1 MLLWFSAYSLF
12 KLSAERLLR
21 DVRGHPWQRWVLQGS
36 GRAGGAVLCPGQST
50 AGLLPGRGGVRGG
63 GCAFINVP
71 MLKTT
76 TPNQTSL
83 YFHAADPSSC
93 QEMSIAA
100 SSALFQEF
108 FSILFDFLFGA
119 PVV

>member
-1 MLLWFSAYSLF
+1 MLLWFSACSLF
-12 KLSAERLLR
+12 ELSAERLLR
-21 DVRGHPWQRWVLQGS
+21 APVCEDIRGS
-36 GRAGGAVLCPGQST
+36 GGCSRAVDVLGVLCPGQST
-50 AGLLPGRGGVRGG
+50 ASLFPGRGGVRGG
-63 GCAFINVP
+63 GCAFINVH